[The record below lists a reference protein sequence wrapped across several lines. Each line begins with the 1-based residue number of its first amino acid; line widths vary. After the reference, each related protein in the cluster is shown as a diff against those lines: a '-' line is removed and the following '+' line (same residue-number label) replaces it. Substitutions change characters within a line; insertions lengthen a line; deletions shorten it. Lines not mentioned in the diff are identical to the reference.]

1 MRGKFVLVLGG
12 TLVAA
17 ASTAFASDQP
27 GTTASQWFE
36 EASGGANGGLL
47 GDAGQ
52 FLPPNADQGNLTR
65 GAGPL
70 TEIRGRLVFTRDV
83 DLFCIN
89 ITDPVNFTAS
99 MPASAGIGD
108 SVLYLFDTAGHGIAA
123 NDNDPAG
130 GSGAK
135 LTGAFVPSA
144 GLYFLAASRISV
156 GFGSVY
162 QMPLNGAGGPMF
174 PQMAPNNTENGP
186 LNAADVLTG
195 WANSPTPG
203 FGDLFNFNYTI
214 TLTGAGYHQVPASS
228 AGLVLALGGLAATR
242 RRR

>member
-1 MRGKFVLVLGG
+1 MRGKFVLILGG
-12 TLVAA
+12 TLLAA
-17 ASTAFASDQP
+17 AGNAFASDQP

-36 EASGGANGGLL
+36 EFSGGLNGGLL

-52 FLPPNADQGNLTR
+52 FLPPNPDQGNLTR

-89 ITDPVNFTAS
+89 ITDPASFTAT
-99 MPASAGIGD
+99 MPGSAGIGD

-130 GSGAK
+130 GIGAK
-135 LTGAFVPSA
+135 LTGAFVPA
-144 GLYFLAASRISV
+144 PGLYFLGASRISV

-162 QMPLNGAGGPMF
+162 QSPLNGAGAPMF
-174 PQMAPNNTENGP
+174 PQSPNNVEYGP
-186 LNAADVLTG
+186 ISAADVLTG
-195 WANSPTPG
+195 WSNNPTPG